1 MNSRELI
8 FCHLLPRR
16 STDSRVGGHETH
28 SLTVPVLGGQALE
41 HGVGV
46 RREANLERPVLLVRT
61 DAVED
66 DNAAGAMHRHEA
78 GQQVDELAAI
88 FDSSRVQD
96 VVAKVEQEV
105 GSGTPPASDLVE
117 Q

>member
-1 MNSRELI
+1 M
-8 FCHLLPRR
+8 
-16 STDSRVGGHETH
+16 
-28 SLTVPVLGGQALE
+28 LGGQALE

-96 VVAKVEQEV
+96 VVAVEQVEGRV
-105 GSGTPPASDLVE
+105 RHSSAS
-117 Q
+117 